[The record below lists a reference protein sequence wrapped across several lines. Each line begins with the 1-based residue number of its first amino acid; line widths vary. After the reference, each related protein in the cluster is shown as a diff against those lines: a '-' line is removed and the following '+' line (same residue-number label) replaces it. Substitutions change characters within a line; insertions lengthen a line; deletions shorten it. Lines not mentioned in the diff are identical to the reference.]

1 MVALFVCLLFHVQF
15 QLLLLD
21 LHTGFLG
28 GRSGGLVA
36 PIFRHYIFSKKGI
49 GRLKER
55 SVFKYLKDYHVRGR
69 LDLYFGFYKFN
80 QKQGSHKR
88 ALVWKSN
95 RPEYTSTGPCRATTP
110 FPVPPSTGSHNLS
123 PAFLISRA
131 GLFLDAWDL
140 ENVSME
146 IKILAW
152 IS

>member
-1 MVALFVCLLFHVQF
+1 MTIYSLGVLLFLFGSSLLFHVRF

-55 SVFKYLKDYHVRGR
+55 SVFKYLKDYHMRGR

-95 RPEYTSTGPCRATTP
+95 RPEYTSTGPLTSYDLGMTY
-110 FPVPPSTGSHNLS
+110 S
-123 PAFLISRA
+123 IKSRCVH
-131 GLFLDAWDL
+131 L
-140 ENVSME
+140 
-146 IKILAW
+146 
-152 IS
+152 